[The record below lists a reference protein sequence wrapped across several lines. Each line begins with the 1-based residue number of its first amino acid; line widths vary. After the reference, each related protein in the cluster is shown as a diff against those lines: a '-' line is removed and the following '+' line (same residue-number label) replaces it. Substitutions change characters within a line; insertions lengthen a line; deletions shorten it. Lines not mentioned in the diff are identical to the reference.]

1 MAKNKAVAVCK
12 GCGSSDALY
21 VELGNGKRLPSYVMR
36 IGDGIY
42 CNPCAKEGEGK

>member
-1 MAKNKAVAVCK
+1 MARKKVAAACKA
-12 GCGSSDALY
+12 CGSSDALY

-42 CNPCAKEGEGK
+42 CNACAGEGKR

>member
-1 MAKNKAVAVCK
+1 MARKKLQAACK

-21 VELGNGKRLPSYVMR
+21 IQLRNGERLPSYVMR

-42 CNPCAKEGEGK
+42 CNACAGGGK